1 MAKRVAISKTLL
13 SELRES
19 GSIAQAADLM
29 LMIYRD
35 EHHTPPPATE
45 ASAKRSRPNITMA
58 RLATQSCY
66 LSPRAAAFATWLLQ
80 PGCFRCRLT
89 PCSPRPRSTS
99 NQSKDII
106 IAKLLKSLIMAANG
120 S

>member
-1 MAKRVAISKTLL
+1 VAKRVAIGKTLL

-35 EHHTPPPATE
+35 EHHTPTPVIK
-45 ASAKRSRPNITMA
+45 ASAKRSRPSIAMA

-66 LSPRAAAFATWLLQ
+66 LSPMQALSPPGQ
-80 PGCFRCRLT
+80 SGCFRCRPT
-89 PCSPRPRSTS
+89 P
-99 NQSKDII
+99 
-106 IAKLLKSLIMAANG
+106 
-120 S
+120 